1 METFLRKYNWAIFL
15 GLIGLGALL
24 SALIANNFLASK
36 LAPYTV
42 PELPNLV
49 AQKTEPSSGGAV
61 NRADWSGMIG
71 GRCLFGCVA
80 PAAPLECPQGCA
92 DGEECQ
98 NGICVSTGEEEY
110 EEVSDVPVQSDLNV
124 KLLGSMVATQPRWSL
139 ALLFDNTTQQ
149 THVLRPGEMLLG
161 QAEILEISRDRVI
174 FRRSGRLEFI
184 RMENTLAG
192 NPVAA
197 PVRQGQSRASRN
209 PTSQVDGNAQRANPD
224 AIKAAAAAHEEER
237 SKPAANEGGVQQVSE
252 NRYSVPRAAI
262 EQQMSNPEALARQ
275 ARIMPNYKDG
285 ESAGLRLVGVSPNSV
300 YSQLGIRSGD
310 VIHSVNGV
318 PLDNQRKAMEML
330 DKMRSESRVTIEVER
345 RGKKE
350 KIEYDIR

>member
-1 METFLRKYNWAIFL
+1 METFFRKYNWVIFL

-49 AQKTEPSSGGAV
+49 NQEVDSGGAGDSK
-61 NRADWSGMIG
+61 RADWSGMIG

-80 PAAPLECPQGCA
+80 PVAEAECPQGCA
-92 DGEECQ
+92 EGEDCQ
-98 NGICVSTGEEEY
+98 NGICVSTGESEELA
-110 EEVSDVPVQSDLNV
+110 EMSDVPVQSDLNV
-124 KLLGSMVATQPRWSL
+124 KLLGTMVAAQTRWSL
-139 ALLFDNTTQQ
+139 ALLFDNNTQQ
-149 THVLRPGEMLLG
+149 THVLRVGQHLLG
-161 QAEILEISRDRVI
+161 DAEILEITRDRVV

-192 NPVAA
+192 NPTAQPIRSA
-197 PVRQGQSRASRN
+197 QPRSGRN
-209 PTSQVDGNAQRANPD
+209 PSAQVDGNVQRADPD
-224 AIKAAAAAHEEER
+224 AIKAAAAAE
-237 SKPAANEGGVQQVSE
+237 SAVVKPTTTEGGVQQVSE
-252 NRYSVPRAAI
+252 NKYTVPRATI
-262 EQQMSNPEALARQ
+262 EQQMANPESLARQ

-285 ESAGLRLVGVSPNSV
+285 ESAGLRLVGISPNSV

-318 PLDNQRKAMEML
+318 SLDNQRQAMEML
-330 DKMRSESRVTIEVER
+330 DKMRSEKSVTIEVER